1 MVNRN
6 NIGKKM
12 PGGQIANRQLL
23 SILFIMRS
31 TLAIAF
37 LPVVTTGNARQDAWA
52 AGLLTGVCSALITVA
67 IGGLG
72 PKFPDKTVVEYSQE
86 LLGTFLGKFVSL
98 IYLTVFLLLASI
110 DVRVYGEV
118 LVTGF
123 IPETPLLFIISTMVI
138 ASTYAAFHGVE
149 IIARNAEFV
158 FPLFA
163 GMLLVTFVAA
173 IPSIDI
179 GRLQPVLARG
189 VKPILIGSI
198 TPISVVLQM
207 MTLPF
212 LLPRVREPS
221 KAVNTAI
228 WAVVLASVLLAAG
241 ASITIGVLGADLA
254 ERSVFP
260 FFVLARAI
268 RLTDFLERLEAL
280 IVFPWGFGLFI
291 GVAVYIYCGAK
302 GLSQVFG
309 LKDYRPLLPA
319 MAVIWIAMS
328 LHLATDVFELTRFL
342 KPDALGPLA
351 LFLIGIPQGLLWLA
365 YGVKTL
371 LSRMGG

>member
-1 MVNRN
+1 
-6 NIGKKM
+6 M
-12 PGGQIANRQLL
+12 PEGQIANRQLFFV
-23 SILFIMRS
+23 LFIMRS

-37 LPVVTTGNARQDAWA
+37 LPVVTTGYARQDAWA
-52 AGLLTGVCSALITVA
+52 AGLLTGVCSALITVV

-72 PKFPDKTVVEYSQE
+72 PKFPGKTLVEYSEE
-86 LLGTFLGKFVSL
+86 LLGSFVGKAVSL
-98 IYLTVFLLLASI
+98 IYLAVFLLLASI

-123 IPETPLLFIISTMVI
+123 IPETPLMFIISTMVI

-149 IIARNAEFV
+149 IIARNAEFI

-163 GMLLVTFVAA
+163 GMLLVTLVAA

-189 VKPILIGSI
+189 VKPVLLGSI
-198 TPISVVLQM
+198 TPISVALQM

-212 LLPRVREPS
+212 LLPMANKPK
-221 KAVNTAI
+221 KAVNTAS
-228 WAVVLASVLLAAG
+228 WAVVLASILLAVG
-241 ASITIGVLGADLA
+241 AIVTIGVLGTDLA

-302 GLSQVFG
+302 GLSQVLG
-309 LKDYRPLLPA
+309 LKDYWPLLPP

-328 LHLATDVFELTRFL
+328 LHLATDMFELARFL
-342 KPDALGPLA
+342 RPDAIGPLA
-351 LFLIGIPQGLLWLA
+351 LLLIGIPQGLLWLA
-365 YGVKTL
+365 HGVRSL
-371 LSRMGG
+371 FSRMGG